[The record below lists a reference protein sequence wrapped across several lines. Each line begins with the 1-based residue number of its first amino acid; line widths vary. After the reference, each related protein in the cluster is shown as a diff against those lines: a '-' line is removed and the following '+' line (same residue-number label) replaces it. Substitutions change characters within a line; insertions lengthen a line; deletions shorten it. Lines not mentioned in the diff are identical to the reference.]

1 MCRHIYHLDTEVKV
15 LTLIKWDQYIMMFA
29 ERGMV
34 VYETIGLIL
43 RPRSRPIQQTPML
56 FDFENVWNVPTKGL
70 CYTRSNGADEY

>member
-1 MCRHIYHLDTEVKV
+1 
-15 LTLIKWDQYIMMFA
+15 MMFA